1 MGDRLVTAREEGFVG
16 RRGETAAFRALL
28 AAGRGA
34 VVYVHGPGG
43 IGKTTLLHHFAQL
56 AARAGRP
63 AVQLEASEVRS
74 YEEELAERIPDRPDL
89 VLLIDGLDDPR
100 VARDTVHRELLP
112 RLPADALV
120 ALACRTAPPLSWRL
134 DPAWQGLLHLLPL
147 GPLDEA
153 ESRELL
159 TRRGVPPAVQK
170 EGLAFTRGHPL
181 ALALVADVAALG
193 GEAAGAEPSPQIVR
207 ALLASLLEAVPTPLH
222 RAALEASSQVLSTT
236 EPLLAALLQV
246 PDARPYFDW
255 LCGLSAMESGL
266 RGVHPH
272 DLVRDALDAELRWRD
287 AERRAALHRRASAY
301 YQRLFTQDDER
312 ARQRAVLADF
322 AYLHRDS
329 PVVGPLLEPV
339 ARGAAGAAR
348 LDRLTV
354 SPGPVSGGEL
364 VEACTIAAIHE
375 GIEAARLV
383 HDWSQRPEAETYTVR
398 GPDGVA
404 AGFYTL
410 VELGGA
416 PPPGGPD
423 DPAVRAACRWLGEHG
438 ELRDGERA
446 LFVRFWMSRDEYQDV
461 SPVQTL
467 ITLRLTHHYLTGHRP
482 ALTLLPFA
490 DPDFW
495 EPGCAYVDFARLPAA
510 DFTASGRR
518 FGVFTH
524 DWRRV
529 PGLAW
534 LAMLTERE
542 RAEDPF
548 TVAPPVVSE
557 PLRVLDREAF
567 AEAVRDA
574 LRGLVRPDGLRDSP
588 LLGTRLV
595 AGRCAAGG
603 AEETGGTEE
612 AGGTG
617 TAGRTGGAGPKER
630 VAALR
635 EAVRAAAAALEA
647 SPQDRRAF
655 RALHHTYL
663 RPAGTQ
669 ARAAELLR
677 LPMTTYRRH
686 LAAGI
691 GRLTELLWQEEL
703 EGGGPDAPE
712 GARPGRPPD
721 VTPPEWTG
729 PGPASPP

>member
-1 MGDRLVTAREEGFVG
+1 MSDRLGDRLVAAREEGFAG
-16 RRGETAAFRALL
+16 RRGEAAAFGALL

-56 AARAGRP
+56 ARRAGRP
-63 AVQLEASEVRS
+63 AVWLEAAEVRADGR
-74 YEEELAERIPDRPDL
+74 ELGERVPDRPDL
-89 VLLIDGLDDPR
+89 VLFIDGLDDPR
-100 VARDTVHRELLP
+100 EARDTVHRELLP

-120 ALACRTAPPLSWRL
+120 ALAGRTAPPLSWRL
-134 DPAWQGLLHLLPL
+134 DPAWQGLLHLLPI

-153 ESRELL
+153 DSRDLL
-159 TRRGVPPAVQK
+159 TRRGVPRAVQDR
-170 EGLAFTRGHPL
+170 GLAFTRGYPL
-181 ALALVADVAALG
+181 ALALVADVAAHG
-193 GEAAGAEPSPQIVR
+193 GEAVGPGPSPQIVR
-207 ALLASLLEAVPTPLH
+207 ALLTSLLEAVPTPLH
-222 RAALEASSQVLSTT
+222 RAALEACAQVLSTT
-236 EPLLAALLQV
+236 EPLLAALLEV
-246 PDARPYFDW
+246 GDARPYFDW
-255 LCGLSAMESGL
+255 LCGLSAVESGA
-266 RGVHPH
+266 RGVYPH

-287 AERRAALHRRASAY
+287 PERRAALHRRASAY
-301 YQRLFTQDDER
+301 YQRLFTQADDR

-354 SPGPVSGGEL
+354 SPGPVAGGEL

-383 HDWSQRPEAETYTVR
+383 HDWSLCPEAETYTVR

-410 VELGGA
+410 IRLAGT
-416 PPPGGPD
+416 PPRGGPD
-423 DPAVRAACRWLGEHG
+423 DPAVRAACGWLAAHGALRGGEQ
-438 ELRDGERA
+438 A
-446 LFVRFWMSRDEYQDV
+446 LLVRFWMSRDEYQAV

-467 ITLRLTHHYLTGHRP
+467 ITLRLTHHYLTGDRP

-490 DPDFW
+490 DPEFW

-510 DFTASGRR
+510 DFTSGGRG
-518 FGVFTH
+518 FGMFAH

-534 LAMLTERE
+534 LSMLTERE

-548 TVAPPVVSE
+548 AVAPPVTSD
-557 PLRVLDREAF
+557 PLRVLDRDDF
-567 AEAVRDA
+567 ARAVRDA
-574 LRGLVRPDGLRDSP
+574 LRGLARPDGLRDSP

-595 AGRCAAGG
+595 AARCAVD
-603 AEETGGTEE
+603 E
-612 AGGTG
+612 AGP
-617 TAGRTGGAGPKER
+617 RER
-630 VAALR
+630 AAALR
-635 EAVRAAAAALEA
+635 DAVRAAAAALEA

-663 RPAGTQ
+663 RPAGSQ

-677 LPMTTYRRH
+677 LPMTTFRRH
-686 LAAGI
+686 LAAGV

-703 EGGGPDAPE
+703 EGGGPPE
-712 GARPGRPPD
+712 VSRS
-721 VTPPEWTG
+721 EWSG

>member
-1 MGDRLVTAREEGFVG
+1 MTDRLSDRLATAREEGFVG
-16 RRGETAAFRALL
+16 RRAETAAFRELL

-43 IGKTTLLHHFAQL
+43 IGKTTLLHHFARL
-56 AARAGRP
+56 AGRAGRSV
-63 AVQLEASEVRS
+63 VQLEASGVRS

-89 VLLIDGLDDPR
+89 VLLIDGLDD
-100 VARDTVHRELLP
+100 ARTARETVHRELLP

-120 ALACRTAPPLSWRL
+120 ALACRTAPPMSWRL
-134 DPAWQGLLHLLPL
+134 DPAWQGLLRLLPL
-147 GPLDEA
+147 DVLDEA
-153 ESRELL
+153 DSRELL
-159 TRRGVPPAVQK
+159 TRRGVPPAVQ
-170 EGLAFTRGHPL
+170 EQGLAFTRGHPL

-193 GEAAGAEPSPQIVR
+193 GEAAGPEPSPQVVR

-222 RAALEASSQVLSTT
+222 RTALEASSQVLSTT
-236 EPLLAALLQV
+236 EPLLAALLDV

-255 LCGLSAMESGL
+255 LCGLSAVESGA

-287 AERRAALHRRASAY
+287 PERRATLHRRASAY
-301 YQRLFTQDDER
+301 YQRLFTREDER
-312 ARQRAVLADF
+312 GRQQAVLADF

-339 ARGAAGAAR
+339 ARGAAGAAW

-354 SPGPVSGGEL
+354 SPGPVTGGEL
-364 VEACTIAAIHE
+364 VEACTVAAIHE

-383 HDWSQRPEAETYTVR
+383 HEWSRRPEAETYTVR

-410 VELGGA
+410 IELGGA
-416 PPPGGPD
+416 PPPGAPE
-423 DPAVRAACRWLGEHG
+423 DPAVRAACRWLDTYG
-438 ELRDGERA
+438 ELRGDETA
-446 LFVRFWMSRDEYQDV
+446 LLVRFWMSRDEYQDV

-467 ITLRLTHHYLTGHRP
+467 ITLRLTHHYLTGRQP
-482 ALTLLPFA
+482 AVTLLPFA
-490 DPDFW
+490 DPEFW
-495 EPGCAYVDFARLPAA
+495 EPDCAYMDFARLPAA
-510 DFTASGRR
+510 DFTSGGRR
-518 FGVFTH
+518 FGMFVH

-542 RAEDPF
+542 RSGDPF
-548 TVAPPVVSE
+548 AVAPPVPSA

-567 AEAVRDA
+567 AAAVRDA
-574 LRGLVRPDGLRDSP
+574 LREFARPDGLRDSP
-588 LLGTRLV
+588 LLETRLV
-595 AGRCAAGG
+595 AGRCAAD
-603 AEETGGTEE
+603 
-612 AGGTG
+612 GTG
-617 TAGRTGGAGPKER
+617 ARER

-635 EAVRAAAAALEA
+635 EAIRSAAAALEE
-647 SPQDRRAF
+647 SPPDRRAF

-669 ARAAELLR
+669 ARAAELLRLR

-703 EGGGPDAPE
+703 EGGGAA
-712 GARPGRPPD
+712 G
-721 VTPPEWTG
+721 
-729 PGPASPP
+729 S

>member
-1 MGDRLVTAREEGFVG
+1 MTDRLGDRLATAREEGFVG
-16 RRGETAAFRALL
+16 RRDETTAFRELL

-56 AARAGRP
+56 AGRAGRT
-63 AVQLEASEVRS
+63 VVHLEASGVRS

-89 VLLIDGLDDPR
+89 VLLIDGLDD
-100 VARDTVHRELLP
+100 ARTVRETVHRALLP
-112 RLPADALV
+112 RLPADVLV
-120 ALACRTAPPLSWRL
+120 ALACRTAPSMSWRL
-134 DPAWQGLLHLLPL
+134 DPAWQGLLRLLPL

-153 ESRELL
+153 DSRELL
-159 TRRGVPPAVQK
+159 TRRGVPPAVQ
-170 EGLAFTRGHPL
+170 EQGLAFTRGHPL

-193 GEAAGAEPSPQIVR
+193 GEAAGPGPSPQVVR

-222 RAALEASSQVLSTT
+222 RTALEASSQVLSTT
-236 EPLLAALLQV
+236 EPLLAALLDV

-255 LCGLSAMESGL
+255 LCGLSAVESGA

-287 AERRAALHRRASAY
+287 PERRAALHRRASAY
-301 YQRLFTQDDER
+301 YQRLFTREDER
-312 ARQRAVLADF
+312 GRQRAVLADF

-354 SPGPVSGGEL
+354 SPGPVTGGEL
-364 VEACTIAAIHE
+364 VEACTVAAIHE

-383 HDWSQRPEAETYTVR
+383 HAWSRRPQAETYTVR

-410 VELGGA
+410 IELGAA

-423 DPAVRAACRWLGEHG
+423 DPAVRAACRWLDAYG
-438 ELRDGERA
+438 ELRGDETA
-446 LFVRFWMSRDEYQDV
+446 LLVRFWMSRDEYQAV

-467 ITLRLTHHYLTGHRP
+467 ITLRLTHHYLTGRRP
-482 ALTLLPFA
+482 AVTLLPFA
-490 DPDFW
+490 DPESW

-510 DFTASGRR
+510 DFTSGGRR
-518 FGVFTH
+518 FGMFVH

-542 RAEDPF
+542 RAEDPLA
-548 TVAPPVVSE
+548 VAPPVPSG

-567 AEAVRDA
+567 AAAVREA
-574 LRGLVRPDGLRDSP
+574 LRAFVRPDGLRDSP
-588 LLGTRLV
+588 LLETRLV
-595 AGRCAAGG
+595 AGRCAAD
-603 AEETGGTEE
+603 
-612 AGGTG
+612 GTG
-617 TAGRTGGAGPKER
+617 ARER

-635 EAVRAAAAALEA
+635 EAIRAAAAALEE
-647 SPQDRRAF
+647 SPPDRRAF

-686 LAAGI
+686 LTAGI

-703 EGGGPDAPE
+703 EGGGPDA
-712 GARPGRPPD
+712 
-721 VTPPEWTG
+721 
-729 PGPASPP
+729 S

>member
-1 MGDRLVTAREEGFVG
+1 MTDRLSDRLATAREEGFVG
-16 RRGETAAFRALL
+16 RRAETAAFRELL

-56 AARAGRP
+56 AGRAGR
-63 AVQLEASEVRS
+63 AVVQLEASGVRS

-89 VLLIDGLDDPR
+89 VLLIDGLDD
-100 VARDTVHRELLP
+100 ARTARETVHRELLP

-120 ALACRTAPPLSWRL
+120 ALACRTAPPMSWRL
-134 DPAWQGLLHLLPL
+134 DPAWQGLLRLLPL
-147 GPLDEA
+147 DALDEA
-153 ESRELL
+153 DSRELL
-159 TRRGVPPAVQK
+159 TRRGVPPAVQ
-170 EGLAFTRGHPL
+170 EQGLAFTRGHPL

-193 GEAAGAEPSPQIVR
+193 GEAAGPEPSPQVVR
-207 ALLASLLEAVPTPLH
+207 ALLASLLEVVPTPLH
-222 RAALEASSQVLSTT
+222 RTALEASSQVLSTT
-236 EPLLAALLQV
+236 EPLLAALLDV

-255 LCGLSAMESGL
+255 LCGLSAVESGA

-287 AERRAALHRRASAY
+287 PERRATLHHRASTY
-301 YQRLFTQDDER
+301 YQRLFTREDER
-312 ARQRAVLADF
+312 GRQRAVLADF

-354 SPGPVSGGEL
+354 SPGPVTGGEL
-364 VEACTIAAIHE
+364 VEACTVAAIHE

-383 HDWSQRPEAETYTVR
+383 HEWSRRPEAETYTVR

-410 VELGGA
+410 IELGGA
-416 PPPGGPD
+416 PPPGAPD
-423 DPAVRAACRWLGEHG
+423 DPAVRAACRWLDAYG
-438 ELRDGERA
+438 ELRDDETA
-446 LFVRFWMSRDEYQDV
+446 LLVRFWMSRDEYQDV

-467 ITLRLTHHYLTGHRP
+467 ITLRLTHHYLTGRRP
-482 ALTLLPFA
+482 AVTLLPFA
-490 DPDFW
+490 DPEFW

-510 DFTASGRR
+510 DFTSGGRR
-518 FGVFTH
+518 FGMFVH

-542 RAEDPF
+542 RSEDPF
-548 TVAPPVVSE
+548 AVAPPVPSG

-567 AEAVRDA
+567 AAAVRDA
-574 LRGLVRPDGLRDSP
+574 LREFARPDGLRDSP
-588 LLGTRLV
+588 LLETRLV
-595 AGRCAAGG
+595 AGRCAAD
-603 AEETGGTEE
+603 AVD
-612 AGGTG
+612 GTG
-617 TAGRTGGAGPKER
+617 ARER

-635 EAVRAAAAALEA
+635 EAIRAAATALEE
-647 SPQDRRAF
+647 SPPDRRAF

-669 ARAAELLR
+669 TRAAELLR

-703 EGGGPDAPE
+703 EGGGPEAP
-712 GARPGRPPD
+712 
-721 VTPPEWTG
+721 
-729 PGPASPP
+729 